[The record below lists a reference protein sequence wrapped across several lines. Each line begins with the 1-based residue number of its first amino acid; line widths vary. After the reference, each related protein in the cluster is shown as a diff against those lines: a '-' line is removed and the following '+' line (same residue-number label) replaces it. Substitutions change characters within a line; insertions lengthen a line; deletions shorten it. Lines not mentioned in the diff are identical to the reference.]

1 MKGYEITMLKKIL
14 ILMLAIAM
22 LSGCGK
28 KKPANNDSVS
38 SSPEASQ
45 ATDADNGNSDG
56 DNNGGK
62 GSEKAKDNSTP
73 KPLATADIKTG
84 KKDPNRTPSIPE
96 TPDPS
101 KVVKNS
107 GKSAGS
113 GVRAGEVS
121 DDEIKAT
128 SADNAVKLAMQ
139 YMKKNNIY
147 IPQKVEL
154 DSEEDDSYIIH
165 AYEVMKDSTGEHTSS
180 VGWFKVSKSTSEVTR
195 VDEDIKVG
203 QPPESYKQ

>member
-1 MKGYEITMLKKIL
+1 MFKKIL
-14 ILMLAIAM
+14 VLMLALTM

-28 KKPANNDSVS
+28 KKETNKDSVS
-38 SSPEASQ
+38 ASPEASQ
-45 ATDADNGNSDG
+45 TAVADSGNADG
-56 DNNGGK
+56 NKNDGK
-62 GSEKAKDNSTP
+62 GSEKGKDNSTP

-84 KKDPNRTPSIPE
+84 RDDPNRTPSIPE

-121 DDEIKAT
+121 EEKIKAT

-154 DSEEDDSYIIH
+154 DREEDDSYIIH

-180 VGWFKVSKSTSEVTR
+180 VGWFKVSKSTSEVTK

>member
-1 MKGYEITMLKKIL
+1 MKGYEETMLKKIL
-14 ILMLAIAM
+14 TILLAFTM

-28 KKPANNDSVS
+28 KKESDKDLPS

-45 ATDADNGNSDG
+45 PAVTDNSNPEGNNKNG
-56 DNNGGK
+56 
-62 GSEKAKDNSTP
+62 KDKNREDDSTP

-84 KKDPNRTPSIPE
+84 KTDPKRTPSIPE

-107 GKSAGS
+107 GKTAGS
-113 GVRAGEVS
+113 GSRADEVS
-121 DDEIKAT
+121 EEAIKAT
-128 SADNAVKLAMQ
+128 NADNAVKLAMQ
-139 YMKKNNIY
+139 YMKQNNIY

-154 DSEEDDSYIIH
+154 DREEDDSYIIH
-165 AYEVMKDSTGEHTSS
+165 AYEVMKDSGGEHTSS